1 MEPLE
6 NEFESKAAKNKAKR
20 NAVQMK
26 SNIMKLVQIF
36 KDEQLQ
42 NKLQREFRPA
52 QSDIAHFNSSFSE
65 MRSLWMTRLSTS
77 LEEHNRMQE
86 QVETSG
92 RRVKDLMKTLDDK
105 SDQLEKF
112 TKNAK
117 EHKEA
122 RRVEIDN
129 LKLAKG
135 ELRTEKNTRENQL
148 TADGQKI
155 KEAMNKRHEDTMKQ
169 LKETIEQFNGELLE
183 VKNYN

>member
-1 MEPLE
+1 MSADRLHMEPLDGDGYDT
-6 NEFESKAAKNKAKR
+6 KAAKNKAKR
-20 NAVQMK
+20 NAIQMK
-26 SNIMKLVQIF
+26 ANIMKLVQIF

-42 NKLQREFRPA
+42 NKLLREFRLA
-52 QSDIAHFNSSFSE
+52 QGGDIASFNLQFE
-65 MRSLWMTRLSTS
+65 QMRQLWMTKLSTS

-92 RRVKDLMKTLDDK
+92 RRVKDLNKTLDDK
-105 SDQLEKF
+105 KDQLEKF

-148 TADGQKI
+148 TADGKKI
-155 KEAMNKRHEDTMKQ
+155 QAAMQKRHEETM
-169 LKETIEQFNGELLE
+169 
-183 VKNYN
+183 

>member
-1 MEPLE
+1 MNNLE
-6 NEFESKAAKNKAKR
+6 DGDFETKAAKNKAKR
-20 NAVQMK
+20 NAIQMK

-42 NKLQREFRPA
+42 NKLVREFRPA
-52 QSDIAHFNSSFSE
+52 QGGDIANFNLSFIE

-77 LEEHNRMQE
+77 LEEHIRMQD

-92 RRVKDLMKTLDDK
+92 RRVKDLTKTLDDK
-105 SDQLEKF
+105 KDQLEKF

-148 TADGQKI
+148 TADGKKI
-155 KEAMNKRHEDTMKQ
+155 
-169 LKETIEQFNGELLE
+169 
-183 VKNYN
+183 